1 MLRSAIPV
9 IKEILSSYPKGGT
22 DIETIARIISA
33 VTHVDT
39 INYVGYDVPNTN
51 PILGSFLRFRKRENV
66 YADEVDVVEVRY
78 ALHLDEDMKR
88 FVVYKELC
96 HSLEEPDGKHNTSDQ
111 GLDDLV
117 TAFSLFSSES
127 ETETEQAFDLHSFG
141 IEMLALITAIEVI
154 CPLPRRKRLI
164 EKFGNNLDMATVCG
178 DYGLPRVLS
187 ENCFKPRYLLT
198 MERVYRQYGLIA

>member
-9 IKEILSSYPKGGT
+9 IREILSSYPKGGT
-22 DIETIARIISA
+22 DIETIARIIAA
-33 VTHVDT
+33 VTHVDNV
-39 INYVGYDVPNTN
+39 NYVGYDVPSTN

-66 YADEVDVVEVRY
+66 YTDLVDVVEVRY
-78 ALHLDEDMKR
+78 ALHLPEDMKR

-96 HSLEEPDGKHNTSDQ
+96 HSLEAPDGKHNISEQ

-127 ETETEQAFDLHSFG
+127 EEVPFDLHSFG
-141 IEMLALITAIEVI
+141 IEMLALFTAVEII

-164 EKFGNNLDMATVCG
+164 EKFGDNLDVATVCA
-178 DYGLPRVLS
+178 DYGLPKVFS
-187 ENCFKPRYLLT
+187 ESCFRPKYLR
-198 MERVYRQYGLIA
+198 MMDRVYQNYDLRV